1 MRVFPLPL
9 YHGTSTAFT
18 ASIIQRGLG
27 AHDPVRSSQGVEC
40 LARLLSIADD
50 HLASSEDWMSE
61 RISIEAMTL
70 QCVTAGNMNFRHGS
84 TYLSPS
90 QATAVR
96 YALSNSH
103 GSELLSSCIG
113 LYQRL
118 RTANA
123 SLVTLLEREFPEI
136 HSLSSM
142 EPTPV
147 LVELKTV
154 AVDSLRTEQ
163 GEQPQQQISRVLNST
178 GSMREALLQ
187 QFNFELRLPIS
198 AEDLL
203 LHRICEWKM
212 NDLSIEYTLEPYAAS
227 DA

>member
-1 MRVFPLPL
+1 
-9 YHGTSTAFT
+9 
-18 ASIIQRGLG
+18 
-27 AHDPVRSSQGVEC
+27 
-40 LARLLSIADD
+40 
-50 HLASSEDWMSE
+50 
-61 RISIEAMTL
+61 
-70 QCVTAGNMNFRHGS
+70 
-84 TYLSPS
+84 
-90 QATAVR
+90 
-96 YALSNSH
+96 
-103 GSELLSSCIG
+103 
-113 LYQRL
+113 
-118 RTANA
+118 
-123 SLVTLLEREFPEI
+123 
-136 HSLSSM
+136 M